1 MKIDPQKIIN
11 SPIGLNIAFR
21 LGKSTPYSVGYRIAN
36 FVADR
41 ISARK
46 NWKMVRAIRC
56 NQWVAHGEDL
66 DKSGLDELV
75 ARNLRSTAKSIFDF
89 YHTLDNPAE
98 SLRLIDPHPVGIQ
111 LVQRPEFCSR
121 GLVLVGVHMSNF
133 DMAFQ
138 VGGLAGIKA
147 TIITLPEFDAGYKK
161 QWDIRSRNGVK
172 FERGSVGSIKKAI
185 EHLRAGGMI
194 ITAVDRPD
202 STSTYFPKFFGR
214 PAAMPVHHIFMAL
227 KAKVP
232 IQIAAILTGAN
243 GCYRFTFS
251 DPIEMEAHT
260 DRHTEILLNA
270 EKILHAAEDIIRQDP
285 SQWSMAF
292 PVWPELIDQVP

>member
-11 SPIGLNIAFR
+11 SPIGLSIAFR
-21 LGKSTPYSVGYRIAN
+21 IGRSTPYSVGYRIAN
-36 FVADR
+36 FAADR

-46 NWKMVRAIRC
+46 SWKMIKALRC

-75 ARNLRSTAKSIFDF
+75 AHNLRNTARSIFDF
-89 YHTLDNPAE
+89 YHTLNNPAE

-111 LVQRPEFCSR
+111 LVQRPEFSTR

-161 QWDIRSRNGVK
+161 QWEIRSRNGVK

-185 EHLRAGGMI
+185 EHLRAGGMV

-202 STSTYFPKFFGR
+202 SRSTYFPKFFGR
-214 PAAMPVHHIFMAL
+214 PAAMPVHHIFMAI

-232 IQIAAILTGAN
+232 ILLTAILSKADG
-243 GCYRFTFS
+243 GYYFKFS
-251 DPIEMEAHT
+251 DPIEMEEHP
-260 DRHTEILLNA
+260 DRHAEILLNA
-270 EKILHAAEDIIRQDP
+270 EKVLRIAEEIIRQDP

-292 PVWPELIDQVP
+292 PVWPELIDRMP